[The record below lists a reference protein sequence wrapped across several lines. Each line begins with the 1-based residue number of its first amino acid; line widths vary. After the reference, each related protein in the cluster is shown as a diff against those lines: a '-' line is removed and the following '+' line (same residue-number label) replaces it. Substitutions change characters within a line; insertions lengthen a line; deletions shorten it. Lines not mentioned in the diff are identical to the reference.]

1 MFGSNWGTNNNNQQ
15 QQQQN
20 QTSAF
25 GQPSTF
31 GGSAFGGGTSNAFG
45 QQQQQQPQANPMFG
59 NLTPATNNNNNAGG
73 GFSAFAGGNNAQNN
87 AGTSAFGAPKQGFGA
102 FGGGGTS
109 AFGGGG
115 GAFGQTQGTAFGG
128 ATNNSSAF
136 GTPQSTSLFANK
148 TGTGVFGAA
157 TAGTENVAPVT
168 TGSSNPPYAAFSEKD
183 PASASVT
190 LNYQSISCMP
200 AYRGTSFEEIRFQDY
215 AQGRKTSGGFGQSA
229 AFGGVQQP
237 TSIFGQTQQQQ
248 QPAQQASIF
257 GGATN
262 AQPTTGFGGAFGG
275 SNAPST
281 SVFGGGG
288 GAFGQPQQQQQQ
300 QQQAASSPF
309 GSFGQPQAQQQ
320 QQQPQT
326 TGVFGGGGGVF
337 GGTNNAA
344 KPAFG
349 TFGGTAF
356 GSSNSTPNPLGGN
369 AQPTNS
375 IFGNNANT
383 QPTTGFGS
391 FGNNNNTNAPKPSIF
406 GQPAAPAT
414 TNTFGG
420 SGGLFGSTA
429 NNQQPAAQPTAGF
442 GGIFSNPAQPATTTG
457 SIFGG
462 GTTNAAAPA
471 NPNPLFGNGGGIF
484 GNNNNQ
490 QQQQQQQQQQGQ
502 ATTGIFGKPAAPL
515 FPALGGSTNTNQ
527 AGPSLFGNSQTNG
540 LFGST
545 AAKPLA
551 PALTQSNPSMF
562 GSMNNNNLNASSGM
576 LTASIAEPISADL
589 FAMLPTGPGPY
600 ALELPP
606 KKRMPMFIAPPPP
619 SLEQLR
625 SRTPASS
632 KLRGFGASR
641 SSAIRPTLANPFNF
655 TTSAVPGA
663 LSLSRTLQSPD
674 ALGRSASPALGS
686 GSRSGVKKLILDKK
700 VDANELTAGSPGRG
714 KIVFSPALG
723 IAMREKETARTQAHS
738 PGQDSPTPAAR
749 TTAGGGTRFT
759 AAAPPPAAEDGD
771 RYDEIEPLEGE
782 YWSRPDM
789 SVLRLASHGEL
800 TSYKGLTVG
809 RAGYGEV
816 TFLKPVDLTGIKK
829 LDELFG
835 LVIQFD
841 DKECAVYPDIP
852 EVEKPPVGSGLNVP
866 ARIRLLNC
874 WAVDKATREPIK
886 DPSHPAA
893 IRTLK
898 RLKHMKATHFE
909 NFDYETGEWTFTVEW
924 F

>member
-59 NLTPATNNNNNAGG
+59 NLTPATNNNNNNAGG

-248 QPAQQASIF
+248 QPAQQTSIF

-288 GAFGQPQQQQQQ
+288 GAFGQPQQQQ

-349 TFGGTAF
+349 TFAGTAF

-457 SIFGG
+457 S
-462 GTTNAAAPA
+462 T
-471 NPNPLFGNGGGIF
+471 
-484 GNNNNQ
+484 
-490 QQQQQQQQQQGQ
+490 
-502 ATTGIFGKPAAPL
+502 
-515 FPALGGSTNTNQ
+515 
-527 AGPSLFGNSQTNG
+527 
-540 LFGST
+540 
-545 AAKPLA
+545 
-551 PALTQSNPSMF
+551 LTQSNPSMF